1 MRKLIA
7 AALGTACFIAAGA
20 AGAAPMTFFGED
32 LGLGEDTRLSSTP
45 NSDAAQANFLSSLG
59 NLGGVGTETFE
70 NLAVGTGLPLTLS
83 FPGTGTATLTDRF
96 SYADAAVA
104 EVPSGTNGVGR
115 YPISGT
121 KYLESSSNLQ
131 VTFSSPVAAFGFYGV
146 DIGDFVGPVTLTF
159 ADGEASTVNIG
170 NTVNQLGGS
179 ALFFG
184 YIDVENPFTSVSFGV
199 LFGNE
204 AGSTDFFGLDD
215 LTVGSVAQVTP
226 VSEPISIALFGSGL
240 IGLFMLRRQRNA

>member
-1 MRKLIA
+1 M
-7 AALGTACFIAAGA
+7 
-20 AGAAPMTFFGED
+20 
-32 LGLGEDTRLSSTP
+32 
-45 NSDAAQANFLSSLG
+45 
-59 NLGGVGTETFE
+59 
-70 NLAVGTGLPLTLS
+70 
-83 FPGTGTATLTDRF
+83 
-96 SYADAAVA
+96 
-104 EVPSGTNGVGR
+104 
-115 YPISGT
+115 
-121 KYLESSSNLQ
+121 
-131 VTFSSPVAAFGFYGV
+131 
-146 DIGDFVGPVTLTF
+146 F

-184 YIDVENPFTSVSFGV
+184 YIDVDNPFTSVSFGV

-226 VSEPISIALFGSGL
+226 VSEPISIVLFGSGL